1 LEDVTDDEQFAK
13 LLRKKRI
20 GFMIGRPL
28 ILLYVSGL
36 ALLFFSG
43 CAHRTAKDQTGPVD
57 LKNVSS
63 VSQIQKSSSPEK
75 VSPDLDERD
84 DVFDEFEEEYKG
96 KSIQVADP
104 LAPPL
109 ARGYTFIFPGVIRT
123 GVKNF
128 FRNIFTPIRF
138 TNSLLQGKGTAAG
151 NEFASFFVNSTW
163 GILGFGAPAQKKLK
177 IPLSDEDFGQTF
189 GAYGIGNGFY
199 IVWPVIGPST
209 LRDSVGLVGDRF
221 LNPISYVDPTRLAIG
236 IWFYDR
242 LNETSF
248 RIGEYEAIKEAAIEP
263 YDAIRDGYIQFRKA
277 KVAE

>member
-1 LEDVTDDEQFAK
+1 
-13 LLRKKRI
+13 
-20 GFMIGRPL
+20 MIGRPL
-28 ILLYVSGL
+28 ILFYVSVL
-36 ALLFFSG
+36 VMLFFSG
-43 CAHRTAKDQTGPVD
+43 CAHRTVKDQTGPVE

-63 VSQIQKSSSPEK
+63 VSPIQKSSSPEK
-75 VSPDLDERD
+75 VSPELGEKD

-104 LAPPL
+104 LAPWNRLMFHVNDKLYFWFLKPL

-138 TNSLLQGKGTAAG
+138 TNSLLQGRSTAAG
-151 NEFASFFVNSTW
+151 HEFASFIFNSTW
-163 GILGFGAPAQKKLK
+163 GVLGFGEPAQKKLK

-221 LNPISYVDPTRLAIG
+221 LNPISYVDPTSLAIG

-263 YDAIRDGYIQFRKA
+263 YEAIRDGYIQFRKA